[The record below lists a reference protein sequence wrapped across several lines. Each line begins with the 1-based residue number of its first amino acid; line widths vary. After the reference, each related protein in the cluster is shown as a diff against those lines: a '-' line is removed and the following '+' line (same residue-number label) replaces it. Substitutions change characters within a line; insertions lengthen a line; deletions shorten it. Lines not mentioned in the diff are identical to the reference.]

1 MTPKLLIVD
10 FFMMFEYELR
20 QGEYVLRQWDKGD
33 SSHSVLDIVGSI
45 LFPLYSEY
53 KRQGVGDGSYSLT
66 TPASS
71 IGPLIGNL
79 SCSKDGC
86 PRRSYVQ
93 PDRHHLYLTVHYH
106 HATPFLLLS
115 LLPTRSFKSGINSE

>member
-1 MTPKLLIVD
+1 MTPKLLIVND
-10 FFMMFEYELR
+10 FKFFMMFEYELR
-20 QGEYVLRQWDKGD
+20 QGEYELRQWDKGD

-45 LFPLYSEY
+45 LFPLYSGY
-53 KRQGVGDGSYSLT
+53 KRQGVGNGSYSLT

-86 PRRSYVQ
+86 PRRSMC
-93 PDRHHLYLTVHYH
+93 
-106 HATPFLLLS
+106 S
-115 LLPTRSFKSGINSE
+115 LIVIICI